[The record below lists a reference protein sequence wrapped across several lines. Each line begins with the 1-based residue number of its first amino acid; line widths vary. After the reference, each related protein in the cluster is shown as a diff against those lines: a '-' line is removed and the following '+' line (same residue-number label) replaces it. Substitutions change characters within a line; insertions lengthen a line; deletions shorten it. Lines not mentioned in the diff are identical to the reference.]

1 MAGVQGW
8 GGREGHEWQILKEF
22 SCFYSVDDEQP
33 LKNRE
38 YLENVNAIKLI
49 LYLNI
54 KQLTSL
60 EITMPTNILCRKKE
74 KKNSLF

>member
-22 SCFYSVDDEQP
+22 SCFYSANDEQP
-33 LKNRE
+33 LKNRK

-49 LYLNI
+49 LYFKPN
-54 KQLTSL
+54 
-60 EITMPTNILCRKKE
+60 N
-74 KKNSLF
+74 